1 MKKERVRVE
10 EKNGTMREGGGVAW
24 GRGFER
30 ATERRKCKF
39 TYIYI
44 YENKRT

>member
-10 EKNGTMREGGGVAW
+10 EKKGSVREEGGGLAW

-30 ATERRKCKF
+30 AT
-39 TYIYI
+39 
-44 YENKRT
+44 